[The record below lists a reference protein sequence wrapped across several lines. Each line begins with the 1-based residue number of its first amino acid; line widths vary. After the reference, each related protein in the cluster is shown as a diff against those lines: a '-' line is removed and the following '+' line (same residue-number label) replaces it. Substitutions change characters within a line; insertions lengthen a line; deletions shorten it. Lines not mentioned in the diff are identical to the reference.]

1 MCTRL
6 SLLGGGVWGSLI
18 TPLALSFGML
28 ELSLACTLTGLP
40 PWRVLVSVPQIQWGW
55 SLRTGFLEA
64 TPGAY
69 QEAQKK
75 GVAAGKCSVPSGSL
89 EEGDRLL
96 LGQEGR
102 SERVSPGCSGSPCQ
116 EAGSDEGEEVRR
128 SVHPGLTGY
137 SMQYVGIT
145 GTPLWQYSLQEAR
158 VRVKHCQPLWTS
170 RGWA

>member
-1 MCTRL
+1 MSQC
-6 SLLGGGVWGSLI
+6 
-18 TPLALSFGML
+18 
-28 ELSLACTLTGLP
+28 
-40 PWRVLVSVPQIQWGW
+40 
-55 SLRTGFLEA
+55 LRTGFLEA

-69 QEAQKK
+69 QEAQKN

-102 SERVSPGCSGSPCQ
+102 SGRVSPGCSGSPCQ
-116 EAGSDEGEEVRR
+116 EAGSDEGEEVR

-145 GTPLWQYSLQEAR
+145 GTPL
-158 VRVKHCQPLWTS
+158 
-170 RGWA
+170 

>member
-1 MCTRL
+1 MYK
-6 SLLGGGVWGSLI
+6 
-18 TPLALSFGML
+18 AL
-28 ELSLACTLTGLP
+28 LTGRWGVGKP
-40 PWRVLVSVPQIQWGW
+40 AYTPGPVLWGLYLDGITTLEGACLSASDTMGLQPQDW
-55 SLRTGFLEA
+55 FLEA

-102 SERVSPGCSGSPCQ
+102 SGRVSPGCSGSPCQ

-128 SVHPGLTGY
+128 SVHPGRTGY

-158 VRVKHCQPLWTS
+158 VGVKHCQPLWTS
-170 RGWA
+170 WGWG

>member
-1 MCTRL
+1 MYK
-6 SLLGGGVWGSLI
+6 
-18 TPLALSFGML
+18 AL
-28 ELSLACTLTGLP
+28 LTGLWGVGKP
-40 PWRVLVSVPQIQWGW
+40 AYTPGPVLWDAGTFFSLYLDGITTLEGACLSASDTMGLQPQDW
-55 SLRTGFLEA
+55 FLEA

-102 SERVSPGCSGSPCQ
+102 SGRVSPGCSGSPCQ

-128 SVHPGLTGY
+128 SVHPGRTGY

-158 VRVKHCQPLWTS
+158 VGVKHCQPLWTS
-170 RGWA
+170 WGWG